1 MNGVEKI
8 GSVFYFPLCNF
19 YACRV
24 WKAKYPRTSTPR
36 MMRYTPNTAKLCLRT
51 YSISPLMTSRL
62 TTKETTQ
69 PTARLAHSAPV
80 AETPESR
87 NFTSFSTLAP
97 SIVGMAR
104 KKENSAPAALPRAGA
119 GGPSAPTRRAQQ
131 KSASRGRPCRHTG
144 CCGCRSA
151 RETRTSRRR
160 K

>member
-8 GSVFYFPLCNF
+8 GSVFYFSLCNF

-69 PTARLAHSAPV
+69 PTARIAHSAPV

-104 KKENSAPAALPRAGA
+104 KKENSAPAALPTPRMI
-119 GGPSAPTRRAQQ
+119 APRMVEPEREVPGIRLSHWKQPMSMAVF
-131 KSASRGRPCRHTG
+131 KSISYTEFA
-144 CCGCRSA
+144 
-151 RETRTSRRR
+151 
-160 K
+160 